1 MKKERAA
8 TILLL
13 GGEGVLSPEEIQFL
27 ADEGFAVKQYGEED
41 GRDLVLLF
49 IDASGRLDRKEEVRR
64 LFQDAQVPAI
74 CIVHPDCADPGRYCS
89 EFPVYGYAVPGSGGP
104 LLSAAIRTALRLAG
118 SPGPGAAPQ
127 HPALCG
133 REGEKLFRTFMTNLP
148 VYVFIKDQEGRYIFA
163 NEAYRRLGEADPA
176 ERIGK
181 TDYELFPPEVA
192 KQITENDEKARRSSE
207 PLETVEEVPYAKT
220 VQTHLVVK
228 FLITPEDQKTS
239 LLGGIAFDI
248 TELVKTRN
256 SLRNTLEEKSALH
269 KELQHRVKNSLVMI
283 ASLIGIEEKRSSA
296 PQVRT
301 LLRRL
306 KERVYSIAELYKIL
320 NKTGGVRA
328 IQLGDY
334 LHREI
339 ENIKQAY
346 FPENPNII
354 IAETLN
360 SASVSVKDAAA
371 YGLIVNE
378 LVTNAVKHAFPEGR
392 SGTILIDLEKK
403 KDGIE
408 VKVSDDGIG
417 LPSDF
422 SIEKAGGSGML
433 LSKVLAEQ
441 LGGTFKF
448 EQNDRTV
455 FVLDVPLSG

>member
-1 MKKERAA
+1 LKKEGPAKV
-8 TILLL
+8 LLL
-13 GGEGVLSPEEIQFL
+13 GG
-27 ADEGFAVKQYGEED
+27 D
-41 GRDLVLLF
+41 

-74 CIVHPDCADPGRYCS
+74 CIVHPDCADQERYCS

-118 SPGPGAAPQ
+118 SPGPGAVPQ

-163 NEAYRRLGEADPA
+163 NEAYRRL
-176 ERIGK
+176 GK

-228 FLITPEDQKTS
+228 FLITPEDPKAP

-248 TELVKTRN
+248 TELVKT
-256 SLRNTLEEKSALH
+256 LEEKSALL

-283 ASLIGIEEKRSSA
+283 ASLI
-296 PQVRT
+296 
-301 LLRRL
+301 
-306 KERVYSIAELYKIL
+306 
-320 NKTGGVRA
+320 
-328 IQLGDY
+328 
-334 LHREI
+334 
-339 ENIKQAY
+339 
-346 FPENPNII
+346 
-354 IAETLN
+354 
-360 SASVSVKDAAA
+360 
-371 YGLIVNE
+371 
-378 LVTNAVKHAFPEGR
+378 
-392 SGTILIDLEKK
+392 
-403 KDGIE
+403 GIE

-441 LGGTFKF
+441 LGGTFRF

-455 FVLDVPLSG
+455 FILDVPLSG

>member
-1 MKKERAA
+1 
-8 TILLL
+8 
-13 GGEGVLSPEEIQFL
+13 
-27 ADEGFAVKQYGEED
+27 
-41 GRDLVLLF
+41 
-49 IDASGRLDRKEEVRR
+49 
-64 LFQDAQVPAI
+64 
-74 CIVHPDCADPGRYCS
+74 
-89 EFPVYGYAVPGSGGP
+89 
-104 LLSAAIRTALRLAG
+104 
-118 SPGPGAAPQ
+118 
-127 HPALCG
+127 
-133 REGEKLFRTFMTNLP
+133 MTNLP

-163 NEAYRRLGEADPA
+163 NEAYRCV
-176 ERIGK
+176 GK
-181 TDYELFPPEVA
+181 

-220 VQTHLVVK
+220 
-228 FLITPEDQKTS
+228 
-239 LLGGIAFDI
+239 
-248 TELVKTRN
+248 RN
-256 SLRNTLEEKSALH
+256 SLRNTLEEKSALL

-306 KERVYSIAELYKIL
+306 KERVYSIAELYTIL

-371 YGLIVNE
+371 YGLIVHE